1 MTIKEISIKI
11 YRMNNKRLSV
21 FAVALTMILLLLSVS
36 CVNSA
41 KSNNVKD
48 PPELIEELSESPSY
62 TIIFRQDGYEDVI
75 VVYKKEEDFVAP
87 KPKSV
92 TGYDVAWKDYDLSK
106 IDCDTVVY
114 AEITPKT
121 YTVTFIVN
129 GRKETKSVKY
139 GETVKLPSP
148 TEGQVRRWQS
158 DTIDF
163 IGTEFDYLYDYDL
176 ILTAIFE

>member
-1 MTIKEISIKI
+1 
-11 YRMNNKRLSV
+11 MNNKRLSV

-75 VVYKKEEDFVAP
+75 VVYKKGEDFVTP

-129 GRKETKSVKY
+129 GRTETKSVKY

>member
-1 MTIKEISIKI
+1 
-11 YRMNNKRLSV
+11 MNNKRLSV

-41 KSNNVKD
+41 K
-48 PPELIEELSESPSY
+48 
-62 TIIFRQDGYEDVI
+62 
-75 VVYKKEEDFVAP
+75 
-87 KPKSV
+87 
-92 TGYDVAWKDYDLSK
+92 
-106 IDCDTVVY
+106 
-114 AEITPKT
+114 
-121 YTVTFIVN
+121 
-129 GRKETKSVKY
+129 
-139 GETVKLPSP
+139 VKLPSP